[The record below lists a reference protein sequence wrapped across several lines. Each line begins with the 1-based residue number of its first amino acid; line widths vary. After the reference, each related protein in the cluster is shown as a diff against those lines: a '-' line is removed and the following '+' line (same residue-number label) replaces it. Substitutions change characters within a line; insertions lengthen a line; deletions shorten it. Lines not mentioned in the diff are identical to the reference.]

1 MPEVAP
7 RRSRV
12 TRHDRRGMRVTGSED
27 AARQQLRTRVVTA
40 AITIAVVIL
49 LAVVLTRVV
58 GDDDDPSAAERS
70 TPSDMAPSASP
81 EPTDATPRDA
91 PAPGESGTGGAGAPA
106 EGGDADGDGQ
116 AVDSRRA
123 VRVPLDAVATPEPGL
138 RIRVTRV
145 EEVRSRAEI
154 PGETSRPALRITV
167 RAENTTDEPVAI
179 GGALTNLYYGPAR
192 NAASLVLRPGGRPFP
207 QDVAPGASASSVV
220 VYNVPPEARGDIVLE
235 VSLDATIR
243 RVEFSGDCADDC

>member
-1 MPEVAP
+1 
-7 RRSRV
+7 
-12 TRHDRRGMRVTGSED
+12 MRVSGSED
-27 AARQQLRTRVVTA
+27 APKQQVRTRVVTA
-40 AITIAVVIL
+40 AIAIAVVIL

-58 GDDDDPSAAERS
+58 GDDDPSAAERS
-70 TPSDMAPSASP
+70 APSGTSASASP

-91 PAPGESGTGGAGAPA
+91 PAPGESGPDGAGAPA
-106 EGGDADGDGQ
+106 ESGDADADVDGQ

-138 RIRVTRV
+138 RLSVTRV

-167 RAENTTDEPVAI
+167 RAENATDESVAI

-207 QDVAPGASASSVV
+207 QDLAPGASASSVV